1 MSEKIG
7 NMKFISGIAAI
18 LIAFTGITGIGNSFE
33 PGTNRRIA
41 GSTSESTI
49 RRAAGRLPRLP
60 LSFEADDKSFISR
73 GPAGTLKLSSRSA
86 DWNFHRATK
95 KRPLRMT
102 FVGSNADPKIEGIEP
117 LQSTT
122 SYFYGNEPNKW
133 RTGVANYG
141 KVRYLEL
148 WQGVDLIYYGN
159 QQDHEF
165 DFVIAPGTDTS
176 IIRFRF
182 DHEFELGSNGD
193 LILKSGGGDIRLKK
207 PVIYQEIDGG
217 KWMID
222 GSFVVHR
229 RRGRIEVGFR
239 TGRYDRS
246 RRLVIDPVI
255 TFASFLGSYYTDL
268 AKAVKVDAQGF
279 MYIAGS
285 TGSYYFPTT
294 PDAFQNQF
302 ISTGGC
308 SGPEPP
314 FNVPCRS
321 AFVTKIT
328 PAGDALVFSTYLG
341 ANYFSYG
348 ESMAVDGQG
357 QVYIVGWTDARN
369 FPVTPNAWLRTRSGA
384 ITGFLTKF
392 NSTGTG
398 LIYSTFIGGTNRD
411 QVYDVRID
419 SAGHAYICGATNSP
433 DFPVTQ
439 GAAQTVF
446 RGGELQNDYFGDAF
460 VVKLKPD
467 GSGPVWSTLLG
478 GTGRD
483 VAHSLTLDANAHV
496 YVAGMA
502 GSRDFPVTPDAFQ
515 TSTANLKDYDTDAFV
530 TRINQAG
537 TAFTYSTLIG
547 ADGSEHAEVVEVNSA
562 GEIYLFGMTN
572 SEFFPVTANAL
583 QSNLGLLLTDHN
595 APKPDCFILRL
606 NPATRKLIYSTYLGG
621 HYEEQP
627 QGMVIDDEGY
637 AYLTGWTFSS
647 DFPTTPGERQFGN
660 DVFLTKVHPSGD
672 YLVYSQTIGGTQ
684 GDGYSNIGFG
694 ISRDQAGRI
703 YIAGATSSPTFP
715 VVNPGQPYAGQT
727 DAFILKAE
735 DTSPTGADLTLRMT
749 LAGAFKINR
758 QGVYRI
764 RVLNSGSVQSSGTI
778 TISDTLPAGLSF
790 VSAVAPD
797 WNCGGSGQEVTCTT
811 MKSFEP
817 GTSSLI
823 ELNVAI
829 GEQAVPLVTN
839 TATLSYDNDSV
850 ATNNQAVI
858 HAEVEPVCS
867 YALYP
872 TSRTLTVLKSSGS
885 EGFGVRAPVGCRWRI
900 KPQVPWIRITSPG
913 RDVGTGPG
921 LNNVPATV
929 YFDVD
934 EYTGGETRSGTILI
948 EDQVFTVIQVKQ
960 TVSLNAASYGGGK
973 LAPGSIA
980 AMFGNG
986 LATTTAVA
994 DSQPLP
1000 TSLGGTTVVY
1010 RQSNGFDYPA
1020 RLFFVSPNQIN
1031 YLVPT
1036 DIHPNDITVV
1046 VTSGDGS
1053 ISGGSANLSLPSPG
1067 LFSANADGQGVAAA
1081 IALRVKPGNVQS
1093 YEAVARYD
1101 DTLKR
1106 YVPIPIDLGP
1116 EGEQVYL
1123 ILFGTGIVNQV
1134 NNSAW
1139 PATVKIGGEVANVT
1153 FVGKQGD
1160 YAGLDQL
1167 NVLLPRALI
1176 GKGEVEIELGMSIG
1190 VAFPVIYANK
1200 VRVQIK

>member
-1 MSEKIG
+1 MNFRSV
-7 NMKFISGIAAI
+7 IAAI
-18 LIAFTGITGIGNSFE
+18 LTIITGVTGIGNNFE
-33 PGTNRRIA
+33 PGKSRGDA
-41 GSTSESTI
+41 VATSESTI

-60 LSFEADDKSFISR
+60 LSFEAGGNLFISR
-73 GPAGTLKLSSRSA
+73 GPAGTVTLSSRSA

-102 FVGSNADPKIEGIEP
+102 FVGANADPKIEGIEP
-117 LQSTT
+117 LLNRT
-122 SYFYGNEPNKW
+122 SYFYGNDPKKW
-133 RTGVANYG
+133 RAGVATYG
-141 KVRYLEL
+141 KVRYREL
-148 WQGVDLIYYGN
+148 WQGIDLIYYGN

-165 DFVIAPGTDTS
+165 DFVIASGTDPS
-176 IIRFRF
+176 VIRFRF
-182 DHEFELGSNGD
+182 DHEFELGPNGD
-193 LILKSGGGDIRLKK
+193 LILKAGGGEIRLKK
-207 PVIYQEIDGG
+207 PVLYQEIDGV
-217 KWMID
+217 KRMID
-222 GSFVVHR
+222 GGFVVHR
-229 RRGRIEVGFR
+229 KRGTIEVGFR
-239 TGRYDRS
+239 TGSYDRS
-246 RRLVIDPVI
+246 HRLVIDPVI

-268 AKAVKVDAQGF
+268 AKAVKVDALGY
-279 MYIAGS
+279 MYVAGS
-285 TGSYYFPTT
+285 TSSYYFPTT
-294 PDAFQNQF
+294 PEAFQNQF

-308 SGPEPP
+308 SGPEPS
-314 FNVPCRS
+314 FNVPCSS

-328 PAGDALVFSTYLG
+328 PSGDALVYSTYLG

-348 ESMAVDGQG
+348 ESIAVDGQG

-369 FPVTPNAWLRTRSGA
+369 FPVTPNAWHRTRSGA

-411 QVYDVRID
+411 LVYDVEID
-419 SAGHAYICGATNSP
+419 STGHAYICGATNSA

-446 RGGELQNDYFGDAF
+446 RGGELLNDYFGDAF
-460 VVKLKPD
+460 VVKVKPD

-478 GTGRD
+478 GSGRD
-483 VAHSLTLDANAHV
+483 VAYSLTMDQNSNV
-496 YVAGMA
+496 VVAGMT

-515 TSTANLKDYDTDAFV
+515 TAVENLKDYDTDAFA
-530 TRINQAG
+530 TRIDPAG
-537 TAFTYSTLIG
+537 TAFAYSTLIG
-547 ADGSEHAEVVEVNSA
+547 ADGSEHAEVVKVNAA
-562 GEIYLFGMTN
+562 GEIYLFGATN
-572 SEFFPVTANAL
+572 SEFFPVTANAI
-583 QSNLGLLLTDHN
+583 QSNLSLLLTDHN

-606 NPATRKLIYSTYLGG
+606 NPATKTLVYSTYLGG

-627 QGMVIDDEGY
+627 HGMVIDDEGH
-637 AYLTGWTFSS
+637 AYLTGWAFSS
-647 DFPTTPGERQFGN
+647 DFPTTPGERSYGT
-660 DVFLTKVHPSGD
+660 DAFLTKVHPSGD
-672 YLVYSQTIGGTQ
+672 YLVYSLTIGGTP
-684 GDGYSNIGFG
+684 GDGYSDHGFG
-694 ISRDQAGRI
+694 ITRDQAGRI

-727 DAFILKAE
+727 DAFILRAE
-735 DTSPTGADLTLRMT
+735 DKPPAGADMTLRLT
-749 LAGAFKINR
+749 RTGAFKINR
-758 QGVYRI
+758 QVTYRI
-764 RVLNSGSVQSSGTI
+764 IAFNAGSEKSAGTI
-778 TISDTLPAGLSF
+778 TIRDTLPAGLSF

-811 MKSFEP
+811 MKVFDP
-817 GTSSLI
+817 GASSLI
-823 ELNVAI
+823 ELNVTI

-839 TATLSYDNDSV
+839 TVTLSYGNDIV
-850 ATNNQAVI
+850 TTNNEAVV
-858 HAEVEPVCS
+858 HNEVEPVCS
-867 YALYP
+867 YALFP

-885 EGFGVRAPVGCRWRI
+885 EGFGVRAPAGCRWRV
-900 KPQVPWIRITSPG
+900 KPQVPWIHITSPG

-934 EYTGGETRSGTILI
+934 EYTGGEPRTGTLLI
-948 EDQVFTVIQVKQ
+948 EDQVMTVTQVKQ

-980 AMFGNG
+980 ALFGNG

-1010 RQSNGFDYPA
+1010 RQSNSFDFPA
-1020 RLFFVSPNQIN
+1020 RLFFVSPTQIN

-1036 DIHPNDITVV
+1036 GLHPNDITVV

-1053 ISGGSANLSLPSPG
+1053 ISGGSTNLSLPSPG

-1081 IALRVKPGNVQS
+1081 TALRVKPGNIQT
-1093 YEAVARYD
+1093 YEPVAGYD

-1106 YVPIPIDLGP
+1106 FVPIPIDLGP
-1116 EGEQVYL
+1116 ESEQVYL

-1134 NNSAW
+1134 TNSSF
-1139 PATVKIGGEVANVT
+1139 PVTVKIDGTIADVA

-1160 YAGLDQL
+1160 FAGLDQL
-1167 NVLLPRALI
+1167 NVLLPRSLI
-1176 GKGEVEIELGMSIG
+1176 GKGEVEIELSQSIG
-1190 VAFPVIYANK
+1190 QAFPLIYSNK
-1200 VRVQIK
+1200 VRINIK